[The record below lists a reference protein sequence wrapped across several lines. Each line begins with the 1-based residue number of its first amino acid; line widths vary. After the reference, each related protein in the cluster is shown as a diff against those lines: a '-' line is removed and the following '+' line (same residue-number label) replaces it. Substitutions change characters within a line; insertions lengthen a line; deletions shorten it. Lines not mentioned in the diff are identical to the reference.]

1 MSNDFSA
8 INYLISSVLL
18 VTDCILIKAQF
29 SDFLVA
35 IVRVIL
41 DSRFFHFVYRTIF
54 IISSMINVYSY
65 TPSYAID
72 TFLFY
77 FITFSCFVC
86 TRTLS
91 TDWGFTIVFIR
102 AFSCHMTNFLTVVAY
117 DNMIRII
124 HSINL

>member
-8 INYLISSVLL
+8 INSLISSLLL

-29 SDFLVA
+29 SGFLVA

-41 DSRFFHFVYRTIF
+41 DSRFFHLVYRTIF
-54 IISSMINVYSY
+54 IISSMISVYSR

-77 FITFSCFVC
+77 IITFSFVP
-86 TRTLS
+86 TEYLP
-91 TDWGFTIVFIR
+91 
-102 AFSCHMTNFLTVVAY
+102 AE
-117 DNMIRII
+117 
-124 HSINL
+124 